1 VAEFWLHYVG
11 SGLYKREVFEREAVK
26 YGVQRAVPFSMLKR
40 FEFGAS
46 ILLAYYREGKA
57 EVFGY
62 FNVNGLTHNLPKEV
76 YEDLLETVD
85 VVRLDNTSV
94 SVSRACGSYT
104 VGSTAY
110 IDETL
115 ESLVEKIKQ
124 ACERHGVDPKKFKWF
139 LTGRYHPFKTG
150 FVLTPAKFTRS
161 YMKVDIEG
169 LDIRRQEG
177 ESERLLWVFDYER
190 RTYLSKRERGA
201 LLSQKITVF
210 V

>member
-1 VAEFWLHYVG
+1 MSDRESVEVRGKADITESEYWLHYVG
-11 SGLYKREVFEREAVK
+11 TGLYKIEVFAREAVK
-26 YGVQRAVPFSMLKR
+26 HGVQRAVPFSMLKR
-40 FEFGAS
+40 FEFGTP

-124 ACERHGVDPKKFKWF
+124 ACEKHGVDPNKFKWF
-139 LTGRYHPFKTG
+139 INGRYYPFKNS
-150 FVLTPAKFTRS
+150 FVLTPAKFTRG
-161 YMKVDIEG
+161 YMRVKIKD
-169 LDIRRQEG
+169 LDIQRQQI
-177 ESERLLWVFDYER
+177 ESENLVRHDL
-190 RTYLSKRERGA
+190 
-201 LLSQKITVF
+201 I
-210 V
+210 